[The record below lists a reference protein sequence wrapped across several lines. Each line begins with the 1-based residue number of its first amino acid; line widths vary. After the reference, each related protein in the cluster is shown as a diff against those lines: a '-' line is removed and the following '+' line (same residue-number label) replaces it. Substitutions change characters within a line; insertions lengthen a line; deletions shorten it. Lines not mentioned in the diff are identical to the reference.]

1 MKLKEHPDIYCRFPV
16 TIGWVIL
23 LAGNTICF
31 LFFMKVNNT
40 NIFYVSNMAFVL
52 SILFFLLGSFQ
63 FYKNREH
70 WSDPLKLHK
79 SEQTDQSV
87 LRGVRG

>member
-40 NIFYVSNMAFVL
+40 NIFVPVHRGLLVKPYDNQAKLGFCCLKYDEMAFTNIGNV
-52 SILFFLLGSFQ
+52 G
-63 FYKNREH
+63 
-70 WSDPLKLHK
+70 
-79 SEQTDQSV
+79 
-87 LRGVRG
+87 